1 MKTITEPATT
11 SPKYATHNMLNLA
24 STTTHPDILWF
35 LSQNQNKD
43 IRATVAKN
51 TYATADIL
59 AVLAHDE
66 HQVRMAVA
74 ANPSTPESV
83 LDDMF
88 SQHIIVEQMAIAAN
102 RSLPE
107 SLARRILDEGYI
119 QAKVTVAK
127 NPALLNYIGI
137 ATTIRKHPVE
147 EVREAF
153 NLNPG
158 IDFFAA

>member
-11 SPKYATHNMLNLA
+11 VPKYATHNMLALA
-24 STTTHPDILWF
+24 STVTHPDILWF
-35 LSQNQNKD
+35 LSQNQNRD
-43 IRATVAKN
+43 IRVEVAKN
-51 TYATADIL
+51 AYATDDIL

-66 HQVRMAVA
+66 HPVRLAVA
-74 ANPSTPESV
+74 SNPSTPESV

-88 SQHIIVEQMAIAAN
+88 SQHVIVEQMAIAAN

-107 SLARRILDEGYI
+107 DLARRILDEGYI

-127 NPALLNYIGI
+127 NPALVNYIGI

-147 EVREAF
+147 EIREAF
-153 NLNPG
+153 KQNPA
-158 IDFFAA
+158 IDFFSV